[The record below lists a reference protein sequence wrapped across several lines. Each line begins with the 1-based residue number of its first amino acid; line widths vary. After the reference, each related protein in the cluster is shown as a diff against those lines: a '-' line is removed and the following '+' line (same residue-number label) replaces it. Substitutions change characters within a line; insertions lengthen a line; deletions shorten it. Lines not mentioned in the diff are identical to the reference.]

1 MKSADVL
8 GEDLL
13 KQELMM
19 KERLNAVIDRAVKRL
34 VQAKAMKQ
42 IMATPS
48 LNGQAQQAKR
58 ISSSKQAEAQS
69 STQEH

>member
-1 MKSADVL
+1 M
-8 GEDLL
+8 
-13 KQELMM
+13 
-19 KERLNAVIDRAVKRL
+19 IDRAVKRL

-42 IMATPS
+42 IMASPS
-48 LNGQAQQAKR
+48 LNGQAQQAKG